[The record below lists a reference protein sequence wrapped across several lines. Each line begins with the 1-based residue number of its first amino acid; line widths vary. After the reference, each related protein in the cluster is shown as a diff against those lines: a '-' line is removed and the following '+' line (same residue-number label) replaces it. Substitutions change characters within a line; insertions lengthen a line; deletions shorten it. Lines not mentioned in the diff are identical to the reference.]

1 MCFLPAEPP
10 TLNLE
15 GWEMSS
21 AISVRRDGAG
31 TQGNPLKG
39 QGYSAGEGAENFLFS
54 QEKK

>member
-1 MCFLPAEPP
+1 MGFLPAEPP